1 MIKTIFLHEL
11 KNILMSPKFTAA
23 FVTCSLL
30 LLLSVFIGIEQYKKS
45 VRQYDTVTSLS
56 NQAMREQKDWMG
68 LSAKA
73 QRKPEPMQIFVTG
86 VGNDIG
92 RYSDINSV
100 NGVKLIHSNYSD
112 DPIYA
117 LFRLIDFAFIVT
129 FVFSLLAILFTYDL
143 INGEKEKGTLQL
155 VLSNAIPRSSF
166 IIGKLSG
173 AWAGLVVPALVPIL
187 LCILFILFNG
197 IPFTNDDWTKLLILI
212 FVSLMLFTFFIIL
225 GTFISASFKRSSVS
239 FLLSL
244 VIWICF
250 VFIIPRA
257 GVLLAGQIIR
267 VPGVAEIEGQQDGY
281 AKDRWNKYMNE
292 SSKRWEI
299 RNKGLENLSGDLRQA
314 YRDEHMWQW
323 LEEEDNERKKAETEI
338 DKYAGMLQ
346 EDLRN
351 RKSSQ
356 ERLAFLL
363 SRISP
368 VSAYQ
373 LAAMSIAGTDIKLK
387 DRYEDAMKNYRNE
400 FNKYKEN
407 KRKQSGD
414 IGGIRITVDSES
426 GFKLDVSR
434 DKGTLDLSDMP
445 KFEKADF
452 PISKSLESSV
462 MDIASVVFF
471 TILAF
476 GAAFC
481 SFLKFDVR

>member
-1 MIKTIFLHEL
+1 MIKTVFFHEL
-11 KNILMSPKFTAA
+11 KSILMSPKFTAA

-30 LLLSVFIGIEQYKKS
+30 LLLSVYIGIGEYKKS

-56 NQAMREQKDWMG
+56 KQTMREQKDWMG

-73 QRKPEPMQIFVTG
+73 QRKPEPMQIFVEG
-86 VGNDIG
+86 VGNDVG
-92 RYSDINSV
+92 RYSDINAV
-100 NGVKLIHSNYSD
+100 NGVKLVHSNYSD

-117 LFRLIDFAFIVT
+117 LFRFIDFAFVVT

-155 VLSNAIPRSSF
+155 VLSNGVPRSSY
-166 IIGKLSG
+166 IIGKIAG
-173 AWAGLVVPALVPIL
+173 AWAGLVVPALIPIML
-187 LCILFILFNG
+187 SILFVLFSG
-197 IPFTNDDWTKLLILI
+197 IPFTNNDWTKLLTLI
-212 FVSLMLFTFFIIL
+212 YASLMLFTFFIIL
-225 GTFISASFKRSSVS
+225 GTFISAAVKRSSVS

-257 GVLLAGQIIR
+257 GLLLAGQIIR

-281 AKDRWNKYMNE
+281 AKDRWNKYMDE
-292 SSKRWEI
+292 SSRRWGI
-299 RNKGLENLSGDLRQA
+299 RNKGLENLSNEQRQA

-323 LEEEDNERKKAETEI
+323 LEEEDSERKKAEMEI

-351 RKSSQ
+351 KKSSQ

-387 DRYEDAMKNYRNE
+387 DRYEDAMKKYRNE
-400 FNKYKEN
+400 FIKYKEN

-414 IGGIRITVDSES
+414 IGGIRVTVDSQS

-445 KFEKADF
+445 EFEKVDF
-452 PISKSLESSV
+452 PISKSLESSAV
-462 MDIASVVFF
+462 DIGTIMLF

-476 GAAFC
+476 GAAFY
-481 SFLKFDVR
+481 SFLKFDIR